1 MALNWEKKHAT
12 SSDERRKGTLSRGIS
27 LSIVERVACFVARRW
42 RPPLSLATS
51 VTFTLATPPPC
62 FCPFLL
68 PKEKQDR
75 TREDEGGRDMVGS
88 SGLSL
93 GDGWFYPNA
102 INSPTPRAHAS
113 RVKLTLVPRAPLATG
128 IAMLPLNL
136 ARRCI
141 PLLWVL
147 EIGGEGSFRSAK
159 SMAATS
165 RRTQYNIPTF
175 LHFGSEQ
182 NEKTKVKTETHLP
195 PRTKFNSSYIKRWRP
210 LP

>member
-1 MALNWEKKHAT
+1 MNSSRHWIGKRNNAT
-12 SSDERRKGTLSRGIS
+12 SSDERRKGTRVVPRDQLEHCREGCLLRRSS
-27 LSIVERVACFVARRW
+27 LEAATVCH
-42 RPPLSLATS
+42 PSLVTS
-51 VTFTLATPPPC
+51 VTFTLPTLSPC

-68 PKEKQDR
+68 PEEKQDR
-75 TREDEGGRDMVGS
+75 TREDEGGRRDMVGS

-147 EIGGEGSFRSAK
+147 EIGGEGSFRSTK

-165 RRTQYNIPTF
+165 RRISMTF
-175 LHFGSEQ
+175 LHSWILDKNRTKKLKSEQ
-182 NEKTKVKTETHLP
+182 RRQKHL
-195 PRTKFNSSYIKRWRP
+195 SYKDEI
-210 LP
+210 